1 MNTLK
6 RYTDLYASGEL
17 DERIDR
23 LDTLAL
29 SCSLCPRTCNV
40 NRKKGERGVCRAP
53 DELTVCK
60 FLPHFGEEPVL
71 TGTHGSGTIFFT
83 YCNLNCQFCQN
94 YQISQ
99 EHLGT
104 SMKPPE
110 LADIMLRL
118 QQQGCHNINLVSPA
132 HFLPQIMKAVKA
144 AAAQGLTLP
153 LVYNTNGYEQVEVIK
168 LLDGIIDLY
177 LPDAKYGDDRS
188 AQDFSNAPHYT
199 SYNLSSLKEMFR
211 QVGLLTTDKMGIA
224 QRGII
229 IRHLVLPDDLAK
241 TEHVLMMIREHLGK
255 ALHISL
261 MGQYFPTYHA
271 SERVELN
278 RKITRQEYQ
287 HCLTLLEQYGF
298 ENGWFQ
304 NPDDI
309 QEAFVPDFTR
319 EASWN

>member
-1 MNTLK
+1 MHAFK
-6 RYTDLYASGEL
+6 RYTDLSASGEL
-17 DERIDR
+17 DERIER
-23 LDTLAL
+23 LDTLAA
-29 SCSLCPRTCNV
+29 SCALCPRACGV
-40 NRKKGERGVCRAP
+40 NRTKGERGVCRAP
-53 DELTVCK
+53 YELTVSK
-60 FLPHFGEEPVL
+60 FLPHCGEEPVL
-71 TGTHGSGTIFFT
+71 TGTKGSGTIFFT
-83 YCNLNCQFCQN
+83 YCHLNCRFCQN

-104 SMKPPE
+104 PLQPPE
-110 LADIMLRL
+110 LADIMLTL
-118 QQQGCHNINLVSPA
+118 QQQGCHNINLVSPT
-132 HFLPQIMKAVKA
+132 HFLPQIMKAVKSA
-144 AAAQGLTLP
+144 AARGLTLP
-153 LVYNTNGYEQVEVIK
+153 LVYNTNGYERVEVLA
-168 LLDGIIDLY
+168 LLDGIIDVY

-188 AQDFSNAPHYT
+188 AQDLSNAPHYT

-211 QVGLLTTDKMGIA
+211 QVGPLATDTAGIA

-229 IRHLVLPDDLAK
+229 IRHLVLPHDLAK
-241 TEHVLMMIREHLGK
+241 TEQVLMMIREHLGK
-255 ALHISL
+255 APHISL

-271 SERVELN
+271 SERVQLK

-287 HCLTLLEQYGF
+287 HALTLLEQYGF